1 MSAVAIENRSLRSI
15 ELTRIR
21 RCYDGGRSG
30 LESVLDSLGLSS
42 CSDKSEAIL
51 KAMGVDNSENV
62 FYSGGDIASET
73 DHDQEREQYEALV
86 GAFFSGIWKHDSI

>member
-21 RCYDGGRSG
+21 HCYDDGRSE
-30 LESVLDSLGLSS
+30 LESVLDSLGLSF

-51 KAMGVDNSENV
+51 KAMGIDNSDNV
-62 FYSGGDIASET
+62 FYSGGDMALET
-73 DHDQEREQYEALV
+73 NHEQEQYEALV